1 MLVTLNLTSV
11 TLTDASTLPS
21 FSTLKTLRLLSVKY
35 PGDEFVRRLL
45 SSCHVLED
53 LEVEQCNDDNVT
65 IFTVKV
71 LSLRTASLYKSSD
84 RCTEDEDGF
93 VIYAP
98 SLELLEL
105 YDYSGSFCIV
115 EKDMPNI
122 VDADVFVNHYPSTE
136 ILSSITS
143 VKRLDLCLSYSKDA
157 YSDGSVFHRLV
168 HLKICTCATEWLNLL
183 MCVLRDSPKLRA
195 IKLRQCHDIRDE
207 QPRPCWNEPKSVPEC
222 LISSLE
228 TLKWVKYEGTE
239 EQKEVAA
246 FIIRNGRC
254 LKKVAISSE
263 TTDSDKKL
271 EMLKETAVKR
281 GLRELSFDYWPHNT
295 INEPSKLPQ
304 SLFTCGTLVVLKLTD
319 VSLVD
324 VTFPVCFQLLKT
336 LQLSCVIYLGDETP
350 QKLLSSC
357 KILQELDVNRVK
369 NDNVTVFS
377 IKVPSL
383 QKLIFDGKWGTHDG
397 ISEFVMNA
405 PSLKFLEINDCSNEC
420 MVEKMPELVAANPEA
435 IYWNTDNI
443 LSSFTSVKRLSLCL
457 AEESPFPTGEIFHQL
472 VDLEFCTCETEWDLL
487 MYFLKHSPKLRALK
501 LNEIIGMS
509 QSSIPE
515 SLMFSLETLEWT
527 TYRGWQVEKELA
539 TFLLKYSRRLKTATI
554 SPQPTS
560 LENKHRMLTELALLS
575 RGSTT
580 CQLVFG

>member
-1 MLVTLNLTSV
+1 MDRISFLPDDFLLQILSLLPTKDVLTTSV
-11 TLTDASTLPS
+11 LSRRWRYLWKLIFAVKHSSSTAP
-21 FSTLKTLRLLSVKY
+21 
-35 PGDEFVRRLL
+35 
-45 SSCHVLED
+45 VLE
-53 LEVEQCNDDNVT
+53 
-65 IFTVKV
+65 
-71 LSLRTASLYKSSD
+71 SLQFNIRRKCSD
-84 RCTEDEDGF
+84 IDIGF
-93 VIYAP
+93 
-98 SLELLEL
+98 
-105 YDYSGSFCIV
+105 
-115 EKDMPNI
+115 
-122 VDADVFVNHYPSTE
+122 
-136 ILSSITS
+136 
-143 VKRLDLCLSYSKDA
+143 
-157 YSDGSVFHRLV
+157 
-168 HLKICTCATEWLNLL
+168 W
-183 MCVLRDSPKLRA
+183 
-195 IKLRQCHDIRDE
+195 IR
-207 QPRPCWNEPKSVPEC
+207 
-222 LISSLE
+222 
-228 TLKWVKYEGTE
+228 
-239 EQKEVAA
+239 
-246 FIIRNGRC
+246 
-254 LKKVAISSE
+254 
-263 TTDSDKKL
+263 
-271 EMLKETAVKR
+271 TAVKR

-336 LQLSCVIYLGDETP
+336 LQLSCVIYLDDETP

-420 MVEKMPELVAANPEA
+420 MVEKMPELVAANLEA

-457 AEESPFPTGEIFHQL
+457 AEE
-472 VDLEFCTCETEWDLL
+472 DLL

-501 LNEIIGMS
+501 LNERYGAIFVARIDHWDEP
-509 QSSIPE
+509 SSIPE

-539 TFLLKYSRRLKTATI
+539 TFLLKHSRRLKTATI

>member
-1 MLVTLNLTSV
+1 MDRISFLPDDFLLQILSLLPTKDVLTTSV
-11 TLTDASTLPS
+11 LSKRWQYLWKLVHKLEYTYCDRNADHGRFVS
-21 FSTLKTLRLLSVKY
+21 FVDRSLLLSTA
-35 PGDEFVRRLL
+35 P
-45 SSCHVLED
+45 VLE
-53 LEVEQCNDDNVT
+53 
-65 IFTVKV
+65 
-71 LSLRTASLYKSSD
+71 SLQFNIRRKCSD
-84 RCTEDEDGF
+84 IDIGF
-93 VIYAP
+93 
-98 SLELLEL
+98 
-105 YDYSGSFCIV
+105 
-115 EKDMPNI
+115 
-122 VDADVFVNHYPSTE
+122 
-136 ILSSITS
+136 
-143 VKRLDLCLSYSKDA
+143 
-157 YSDGSVFHRLV
+157 
-168 HLKICTCATEWLNLL
+168 W
-183 MCVLRDSPKLRA
+183 
-195 IKLRQCHDIRDE
+195 IR
-207 QPRPCWNEPKSVPEC
+207 
-222 LISSLE
+222 
-228 TLKWVKYEGTE
+228 
-239 EQKEVAA
+239 
-246 FIIRNGRC
+246 
-254 LKKVAISSE
+254 
-263 TTDSDKKL
+263 
-271 EMLKETAVKR
+271 TAVKR

-336 LQLSCVIYLGDETP
+336 LQLSCVIYLDDETP

-420 MVEKMPELVAANPEA
+420 MVEKMPELVAANLEA

-457 AEESPFPTGEIFHQL
+457 GEQSPFPTGEILHQL

-487 MYFLKHSPKLRALK
+487 MYFLKHSPKLRALRLNDVKK
-501 LNEIIGMS
+501 LNLYNFRSGGIFGARIDHWDEP
-509 QSSIPE
+509 SSIPE
-515 SLMFSLETLEWT
+515 SLMFSLETFEWT

-539 TFLLKYSRRLKTATI
+539 TFILKHSRRLKTATI
-554 SPQPTS
+554 SPKPTS